1 MLAVNSA
8 GASGTVPSAEN
19 ILTVIWILKENQL
32 RLGGPED

>member
-19 ILTVIWILKENQL
+19 ILTVIWLLKEKPAEV
-32 RLGGPED
+32 GWA